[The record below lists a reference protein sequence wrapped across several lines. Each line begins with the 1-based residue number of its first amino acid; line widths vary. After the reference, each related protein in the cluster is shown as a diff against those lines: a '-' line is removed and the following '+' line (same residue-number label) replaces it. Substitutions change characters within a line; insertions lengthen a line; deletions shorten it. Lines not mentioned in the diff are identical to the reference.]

1 MGNFIYGPHSISNS
15 NPTLNGTRIV
25 SPEFTLN
32 DNFEGAEDTSF
43 WGLDNG
49 SVRRGVASQD
59 PSYLGKVMA
68 FDFAGSAPGGDARA
82 EQPFNV
88 TNCLQIE
95 IAYREY
101 IPANYVHRVESPGNN
116 KVLVL
121 RSDGGGATSTSNHAM
136 VIECSE
142 SVSGVAGS
150 TPDMANGGQG
160 YNSGHCGWF
169 PASPNYAGLKRIY
182 REGTTGYWQDVR
194 IYYELPESEGAKGRA
209 EVWIDD
215 KLELATQLNMDIPS
229 GAEGIPTSEQ
239 IIYHS
244 TANYIN
250 YGYLKGAMNS
260 GVLVDTTLEI
270 SDFTFKSRS
279 SSVGATY

>member
-15 NPTLNGTRIV
+15 NPTLNRTRIV
-25 SPEFTLN
+25 SPEFTLT

-49 SVRRGVASQD
+49 NVRRGVASQD
-59 PSYLGKVMA
+59 LGYLGKVMA

-142 SVSGVAGS
+142 SVSGVTGS

-169 PASPNYAGLKRIY
+169 PASPNYDNYARIY
-182 REGTTGYWQDVR
+182 REGTAGYWQDVA
-194 IYYELPESEGAKGRA
+194 IYYVLPENDQEFGRSQM
-209 EVWIDD
+209 WIDD
-215 KLELATQLNMDIPS
+215 VIVLDTELNMDIPA
-229 GAEGIPTSEQ
+229 GAGGIPTSEQ
-239 IIYHS
+239 IIFHP
-244 TANYIN
+244 TANRIN
-250 YGYLKGAMNS
+250 YGYLKGAANS
-260 GVLVDTTLEI
+260 GFLVDTTMDM